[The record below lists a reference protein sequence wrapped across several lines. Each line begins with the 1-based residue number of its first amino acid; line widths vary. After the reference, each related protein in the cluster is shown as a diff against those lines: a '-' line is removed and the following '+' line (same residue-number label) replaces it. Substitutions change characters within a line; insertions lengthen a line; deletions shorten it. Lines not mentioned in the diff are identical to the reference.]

1 MQIIINGIIWNIKF
15 VNPYNLN
22 LITDTGIYTLGMT
35 DNNIKTIFI
44 NNELHGDLLLDVLT
58 HELCHAYMFSYNIK
72 YNISEE
78 EHICQF
84 VGKYCKPILDHS
96 KVIL

>member
-22 LITDTGIYTLGMT
+22 LITDAGIYTLGMT

-44 NNELHGDLLLDVLT
+44 NNELYGDLLLDVLT

-84 VGKYCKPILDHS
+84 VGKYCKRILDHS